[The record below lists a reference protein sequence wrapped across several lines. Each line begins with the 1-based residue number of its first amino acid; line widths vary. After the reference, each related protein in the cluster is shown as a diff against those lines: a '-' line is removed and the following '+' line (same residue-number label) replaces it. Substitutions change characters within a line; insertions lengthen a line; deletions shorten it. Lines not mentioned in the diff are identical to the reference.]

1 MFLIVMISYC
11 LYLNKPLKTQDK
23 YPMALNLTFRQL
35 KVFASAA
42 RHLSYTRAAEEL
54 HLSQP
59 AVSMQIKQAEESAGL
74 PLFEQ
79 IGKKMHLT
87 QAGKEV
93 YQYSQSIGNL
103 LDELEVALEA
113 LKGGQSGRLAISVAT
128 TASHFATRL
137 LAAFS
142 QRHENVTISL
152 DITNRASLQEQLEN
166 NEPDMVIMGQPPEG
180 VDVESAAFMV
190 NPLVIIAPSNHPLTK
205 DQQIPLSYFE
215 NQHFVVRESGSGTR
229 GAIQRFFDEHRVN
242 FKTGIEMSS
251 NEAIKQAVE
260 AGLGLGIV
268 SIHTL
273 ELELETNRLAILDVI
288 DFPIQRHWHIVQ
300 RSGKRL
306 SPVALAFKQFVLD
319 EAKQFIR

>member
-1 MFLIVMISYC
+1 
-11 LYLNKPLKTQDK
+11 
-23 YPMALNLTFRQL
+23 MALNLTFRQL
-35 KVFASAA
+35 KVFEAAA

-59 AVSMQIKQAEESAGL
+59 GVSMQIKQLEEVVGL

-87 QAGKEV
+87 TAGREIFA
-93 YQYSQSIGNL
+93 YSQSIGHL
-103 LDELEVALEA
+103 LDEAEA
-113 LKGGQSGRLAISVAT
+113 VMEELKGVQSGRLAISVAT

-142 QRHENVTISL
+142 QRYDGVTISL
-152 DITNRASLQEQLEN
+152 DITNRASLREQLDN
-166 NEPDMVIMGQPPEG
+166 NQPDLVIMGQPPEG
-180 VDVESAAFMV
+180 MDVESETFME
-190 NPLVIIAPSNHPLTK
+190 NPLVMIAPANHALVK
-205 DQQIPLSYFE
+205 ENNILLKRFE
-215 NQHFVVRESGSGTR
+215 DEHFVVREAGSGTR
-229 GAIQRFFDEHRVN
+229 SAIQRFFGEHGVS
-242 FKTGIEMSS
+242 FHTGIEMSS

-273 ELELETNRLAILDVI
+273 ELELETQRLLILDVE
-288 DFPIQRHWHIVQ
+288 DFPIMRHWHIVQ

-306 SPVALAFKQFVLD
+306 SPVAQAFKQFVLD
-319 EAKQFIR
+319 EAEQFIRLSSSV